1 MQQSIVEYGHAADN
15 ENSLAWELFHEGIPQ
30 LHVAK
35 QVGVDR
41 VTVYRWVKGIYAI
54 GELELFID
62 QYLLAKKGVRKKRK
76 IDGLLKVRVW
86 KLRETY
92 RQCCGQK
99 IQYFLQ
105 RDYGI
110 DLGVK
115 TIYKILKEKYTLRS
129 KWKKNQVR
137 GSVPQ
142 ALKPREVVQMDSID
156 FGEIFAFTGIDI
168 FSKEVDVL
176 LAPKLTAQYGHQFL
190 RQSMARRFDNFVDLI
205 QTDGGP
211 EFKDEFKTH
220 VLEYT
225 RRHRVAHPYKKNEQ
239 AYIESFNRSL
249 RKECLGWAKYREKE
263 LPILTNEVEQYLEY
277 YHKVRPHISR
287 GMRPPLEG

>member
-1 MQQSIVEYGHAADN
+1 MDMQQITKI
-15 ENSLAWELFHEGIPQ
+15 SLAWELFQEGMPQ
-30 LHVAK
+30 LHIAK
-35 QVGVDR
+35 QVGVNR
-41 VTVYRWVKGIYAI
+41 VTVYRWVKGITTT

-62 QYLLAKKGVRKKRK
+62 QYLLAKKGSRKKRK

-99 IQYFLQ
+99 IQYFLK

-110 DLGVK
+110 ELGVK
-115 TIYKILKEKYTLRS
+115 TIYRILKEKYQLRS
-129 KWKKNQVR
+129 KWKKNQKR
-137 GSVPQ
+137 GPVPE
-142 ALKPREVVQMDSID
+142 ASKPREVVQMDTLD

-168 FSKEVDVL
+168 YSKEADIL
-176 LAPKLTAQYGHQFL
+176 LAPELTGQYGYHFL
-190 RQSMARRFDNFVDLI
+190 RQSMERRFNEYVKLI

-211 EFKDEFKTH
+211 EFKDEFKQH

-225 RRHRVAHPYKKNEQ
+225 QRHRIAHPYKKNEQ

-249 RKECLGWAKYREKE
+249 RKECLGWAKYKRKE
-263 LPILTNEVEQYLEY
+263 LSAVIREVEEYLEY

-287 GMRPPLEG
+287 GMRPPLEE

>member
-1 MQQSIVEYGHAADN
+1 MQQITKI
-15 ENSLAWELFHEGIPQ
+15 SLAWELFQEGMPQ
-30 LHVAK
+30 LHIAK
-35 QVGVDR
+35 QVGVNR
-41 VTVYRWVKGIYAI
+41 VTVYRWVKGITTT

-62 QYLLAKKGVRKKRK
+62 QYLLAKKGSRKKRK

-99 IQYFLQ
+99 IQYFLK

-110 DLGVK
+110 ELGVK
-115 TIYKILKEKYTLRS
+115 TIYRILKEKYQLRS
-129 KWKKNQVR
+129 KWKKNQKR
-137 GSVPQ
+137 GPVPE
-142 ALKPREVVQMDSID
+142 ASKPREVVQMDTLD

-168 FSKEVDVL
+168 YSKEADIL
-176 LAPKLTAQYGHQFL
+176 LAPELTGQYGYHFL
-190 RQSMARRFDNFVDLI
+190 RQSMERRFNEYVKLI

-211 EFKDEFKTH
+211 EFKDEFKQH

-225 RRHRVAHPYKKNEQ
+225 QRHRIAHPYKKNEQ

-249 RKECLGWAKYREKE
+249 RKECLGWVKYKRKE
-263 LPILTNEVEQYLEY
+263 LSAVIREVEEYLEY

-287 GMRPPLEG
+287 GMRPPLEE

>member
-1 MQQSIVEYGHAADN
+1 MDMQQITKI
-15 ENSLAWELFHEGIPQ
+15 SLVWELFHEGIPQ
-30 LHVAK
+30 LHIAK
-35 QVGVDR
+35 QVAVDR
-41 VTVYRWVKGIYAI
+41 VTVYRWIKGIYAT

-62 QYLLAKKGVRKKRK
+62 QYLLAKKGPRKKRK
-76 IDGLLKVRVW
+76 IDGLLKARVW

-99 IQYFLQ
+99 IQYFLKQ
-105 RDYGI
+105 EYGI

-115 TIYKILKEKYTLRS
+115 TIYRVLREKYTLKS
-129 KWKKNQVR
+129 KWKKNQKR
-137 GSVPQ
+137 GPVPE
-142 ALKPREVVQMDSID
+142 ALKPREVVQMDTLD

-168 FSKEVDVL
+168 YSKEVDVL
-176 LAPKLTAQYGHQFL
+176 LAPELTSGFGYRFL
-190 RQSMARRFDNFVDLI
+190 KQSMERRFDRFVEMI

-211 EFKDEFKTH
+211 EFKDEFGKH

-225 RRHRVAHPYKKNEQ
+225 RRHRIAHPYKKNEQ

-249 RKECLGWAKYREKE
+249 RKECLGWVKYKQKE
-263 LPILTNEVEQYLEY
+263 LPVLMKEVKQYLEY

>member
-1 MQQSIVEYGHAADN
+1 MDMQQITKI
-15 ENSLAWELFHEGIPQ
+15 SLCWELFQEGMPQ
-30 LHVAK
+30 LHIAK
-35 QVGVDR
+35 RLGVDR
-41 VTVYRWVKGIYAI
+41 VTVYRWIKRIATT

-62 QYLLAKKGVRKKRK
+62 QYLVAKKGPRRKRK

-99 IQYFLQ
+99 IKYFLN

-110 DLGVK
+110 ALSVK
-115 TIYKILKEKYTLRS
+115 TIYQILKEKYNLRS
-129 KWKKNQVR
+129 KWKKNQKR
-137 GSVPQ
+137 GPVPE
-142 ALKPREVVQMDSID
+142 ASNKREVIQMDTVD
-156 FGEIFAFTGIDI
+156 FGEIFAFTGVDI
-168 FSKEVDVL
+168 YSKEVDVL
-176 LAPKLTAQYGHQFL
+176 LTPTLTSADGYSFL
-190 RQSMARRFDNFVDLI
+190 KQCMTRRFDNYVELI
-205 QTDGGP
+205 QTDGGS

-249 RKECLGWAKYREKE
+249 RKECLGWAKYKQKE
-263 LPILTNEVEQYLEY
+263 LPVLTREVEQYLEY

-287 GMRPPLEG
+287 GMRPPVEE